1 MHHIRKVADIRKKLR
16 SNKADFFSLQMAG
29 INRKQVPLCREHH
42 MKLHNKTLSPE
53 ETLLFQNNIKEV

>member
-1 MHHIRKVADIRKKLR
+1 MHHIRSIAGIRTRLC

-42 MKLHNKTLSPE
+42 LKLHNKTLSPE
-53 ETLLFQNNIKEV
+53 ETLLFQKNMKEI